1 MVFRSQ
7 PSRCPT
13 DIKHFVAIRHQ
24 MFAFKPNSV
33 ARLII
38 SAALAT
44 LSFCMI
50 RRRWNSTVL
59 ALMPSLEAMSAAESP
74 IAVRLTTCFSRSD
87 RRSGW
92 RFNGIE
98 QPEEGWTIVA
108 LAVTKTLN
116 GHKQFRSVVALH
128 HHRLGV
134 HIGYLAYRPGFFVH
148 GIYHHLCGWLYV
160 ANVLYEHGS
169 AFAVEVEIGYKYV
182 YFMSVEHLFCLFK
195 PCGIHD
201 TGFGKRRSH

>member
-1 MVFRSQ
+1 
-7 PSRCPT
+7 
-13 DIKHFVAIRHQ
+13 

-74 IAVRLTTCFSRSD
+74 IAVRLTTYFSRSD

-92 RFNGIE
+92 RFNELSSRKKVG
-98 QPEEGWTIVA
+98 
-108 LAVTKTLN
+108 L
-116 GHKQFRSVVALH
+116 
-128 HHRLGV
+128 
-134 HIGYLAYRPGFFVH
+134 
-148 GIYHHLCGWLYV
+148 
-160 ANVLYEHGS
+160 
-169 AFAVEVEIGYKYV
+169 
-182 YFMSVEHLFCLFK
+182 
-195 PCGIHD
+195 
-201 TGFGKRRSH
+201 